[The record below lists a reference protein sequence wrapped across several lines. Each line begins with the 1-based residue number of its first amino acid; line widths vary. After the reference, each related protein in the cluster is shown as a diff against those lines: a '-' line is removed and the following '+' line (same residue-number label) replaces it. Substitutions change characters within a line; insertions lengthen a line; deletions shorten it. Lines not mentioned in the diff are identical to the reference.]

1 MGLRYFN
8 EAEQMN
14 RCSHMT
20 RKTLCSAI
28 LLGAMSATITGLA
41 WSQALPSQSAAD
53 YPSRPIRIVVPYTP
67 AGQTDAYARLIAHG
81 LNAAWGQPVVVEN
94 RAGANGLIGTNF
106 VKQSPPD
113 GYTLLFTA
121 NSAHTLGPLVRD
133 PRPFEP
139 TGDFTPVAIAVR
151 YPMYLLIDQR
161 IPARTVAELVA
172 YAKARPGSLNYSS
185 AGIGSGG
192 HIACELFSGAAGI
205 GAQHV
210 PYKGSAPAQMAL
222 VAGEVQMFCDSV
234 GNSQALVKDGKMRGL
249 AITAPSRLAAAP
261 EIPTMAEVGM
271 PGVEVTIWLGLLGPK
286 GMSAA
291 IATKLN
297 AELVRIMQSPEVRQ
311 RALREGTETASVTPE
326 QFAAFMQEEQERYG
340 RIIREK
346 QIRAE

>member
-1 MGLRYFN
+1 MGVGYFN
-8 EAEQMN
+8 DVEQMDWC
-14 RCSHMT
+14 RPMM

-28 LLGAMSATITGLA
+28 LLGAMSVALTGLA
-41 WSQALPSQSAAD
+41 WSQAAPSQSAAD
-53 YPSRPIRIVVPYTP
+53 YPSRSIRIVVPYTP

-106 VKQSPPD
+106 VKQSAPD

-172 YAKARPGSLNYSS
+172 YAKARPDRLNYSS

-261 EIPTMAEVGM
+261 EIPTMAEVGL

-326 QFAAFMQEEQERYG
+326 QFATFMQEEQERYG

>member
-1 MGLRYFN
+1 
-8 EAEQMN
+8 MN
-14 RCSHMT
+14 WCGPMT
-20 RKTLCSAI
+20 RKTLSSEI
-28 LLGAMSATITGLA
+28 LFGLMAAALTGLA
-41 WSQALPSQSAAD
+41 WSQTLPSQSAAE

-67 AGQTDAYARLIAHG
+67 AGQTDAYARLIALE

-106 VKQSPPD
+106 VKQSAPD

-139 TGDFTPVAIAVR
+139 VGDFTPIAIAVR

-161 IPARTVAELVA
+161 IPAKTVAEFVA
-172 YAKARPGSLNYSS
+172 YAKTRPGQINYSS
-185 AGIGSGG
+185 AGVGSGG
-192 HIACELFSGAAGI
+192 HIACELFSGATGI

-210 PYKGSAPAQMAL
+210 PYKGSAPAQLAL

-234 GNSQALVKDGKMRGL
+234 GNSQALVRDGRMRGL
-249 AITAPSRLAAAP
+249 AITAPSRMAAAA
-261 EIPTMAEVGM
+261 EIPTMAEVGL

-286 GMSAA
+286 GMPAA

-340 RIIREK
+340 KIIREK

>member
-1 MGLRYFN
+1 
-8 EAEQMN
+8 MN
-14 RCSHMT
+14 WCNPKTCKTIT
-20 RKTLCSAI
+20 RTI
-28 LLGAMSATITGLA
+28 LLGAMCAALSAPA
-41 WSQALPSQSAAD
+41 WPQALPSASAAE

-67 AGQTDAYARLIAHG
+67 AGQTDAYARLIAHA
-81 LNAAWGQPVVVEN
+81 LNTAWGQPVVVEN

-106 VKQSPPD
+106 VKQSSPD

-139 TGDFTPVAIAVR
+139 IGDFTPVAIAVK

-161 IPARTVAELVA
+161 IPARTVAEFVA
-172 YAKARPGSLNYSS
+172 YAKARPGRLNYSS

-205 GAQHV
+205 DAQHV

-249 AITAPSRLAAAP
+249 AITAPSRLAAAA
-261 EIPTMAEVGM
+261 EIPTMTEVGL

-286 GMSAA
+286 GMPAA
-291 IATKLN
+291 IAAKLN
-297 AELVRIMQSPEVRQ
+297 AEVVRIMQSPEIRQ
-311 RALREGTETASVTPE
+311 RTLREGTETTSATPE